1 MVEALAE
8 QKIGHA
14 NKHEEADDTITKFE
28 RLIANCSYNLEDISD
43 PFNVILEDN
52 KIDISNFLI

>member
-1 MVEALAE
+1 MGKEDWPC
-8 QKIGHA
+8 QQ
-14 NKHEEADDTITKFE
+14 HEEADDTISKFE
-28 RLIANCSYNLEDISD
+28 GLIANCSLNLEEISD